1 MKNTKELVINKIE
14 TIKKFAVFST
24 LLGIAVLLPAFIH
37 SQAITGPIVNATLF
51 LATFF
56 FSPHI
61 AILLGLLPS
70 LVALATG
77 LLPAP
82 FAPMIPFI
90 MTGNSILILVFYYL
104 KNKNFWLGIL
114 SASLVKFLFLFSTSS
129 FVIGL
134 LLKKELAK
142 NVALMMSWPQL
153 ITAFLG
159 GVIAYFVLKI
169 RGKK

>member
-1 MKNTKELVINKIE
+1 MKITKELIINRTE

-24 LLGIAVLLPAFIH
+24 LLGIAVLLPALIH

-51 LATFF
+51 LATFL

-61 AILLGLLPS
+61 AILIGLLPS

-82 FAPMIPFI
+82 LAPMIPFI
-90 MTGNSILILVFYYL
+90 IIGNTILILVFYYL
-104 KNKNFWLGIL
+104 KKKNFWLGVTL
-114 SASLVKFLFLFSTSS
+114 ASLLKFLFLFSTSS
-129 FVIGL
+129 LVIGL

-142 NVALMMSWPQL
+142 NVALMMNWPQL
-153 ITAFLG
+153 ITALFG

>member
-1 MKNTKELVINKIE
+1 MKITKELIINRTE

-24 LLGIAVLLPAFIH
+24 LLGIAVLLPALIH

-51 LATFF
+51 LATFL

-61 AILLGLLPS
+61 AILIGLLPS

-82 FAPMIPFI
+82 LAPMIPFI
-90 MTGNSILILVFYYL
+90 MIGNTILILVFYYL
-104 KNKNFWLGIL
+104 KKKNFWLGVTL
-114 SASLVKFLFLFSTSS
+114 ASLLKFLFLFSTSS
-129 FVIGL
+129 LVIGL

-142 NVALMMSWPQL
+142 NVALMMNWPQL
-153 ITAFLG
+153 ITALFG